1 VTQPDPLSNG
11 EFKPLPPEAVRIC
24 ERLSA
29 PPRLVAHL
37 VLVHDTA
44 CILID
49 RIAAEFPEAHFDPD
63 LVRFGAAL
71 HDIGK
76 ILHPNELTESGKNKH
91 QRSGVELLQ
100 SLGIPKKRARFAW
113 THSNW
118 TDTEQITLEDLL
130 VALADKTWKGKRIDA
145 LESLTADLLSTSTAR
160 PKSDCYAKLVEI
172 IQSLSQHADKKL
184 AWQSSFPV

>member
-1 VTQPDPLSNG
+1 M
-11 EFKPLPPEAVRIC
+11 RIC

-44 CILID
+44 CTLID
-49 RIAAEFPEAHFDPD
+49 RIAAEFPEAHFSPD
-63 LVRFGAAL
+63 LVRFGAAV

-76 ILHPNELTESGKNKH
+76 TLHPDELIESGKHNH
-91 QRSGVELLQ
+91 QRAGFELLQ
-100 SLGIPKKRARFAW
+100 ALGIPKERARFAW

-118 TDTEQITLEDLL
+118 ADSGQITLEDLL
-130 VALADKTWKGKRIDA
+130 VALADKSWKGKRIDA
-145 LESLTADLLSTSTAR
+145 LESLTADLLSAATAR
-160 PKSDCYAKLVEI
+160 PKPDCHAKLDEI
-172 IQSLSQHADKKL
+172 IRSLAQHADKKL